1 MSKLS
6 YVIPSMIIA
15 NKYNKDHEVV
25 LDDIRRIK
33 DLSDKYVGYFNKASY
48 IDVNKVERICY
59 NMNEAGL
66 ELLEVKYGT
75 EIEIEKSYRN
85 NHLKDFNSLI
95 STLKGLMPQ
104 LAI

>member
-33 DLSDKYVGYFNKASY
+33 DLSDKYVGYFNKSSY
-48 IDVNKVERICY
+48 IGTDRVKRICY
-59 NMNEAGL
+59 EINENGL
-66 ELLEVKYGT
+66 EILEAKYGS

-85 NHLKDFNSLI
+85 NHLKDFDTLI
-95 STLKGLMPQ
+95 SAIKSIMPQ